1 MTLGG
6 CIGEAIAALRSN
18 ALRSALTA
26 IGVIV
31 GTAGV
36 IVLGSAGAGAE
47 STIEQQIAK
56 FGANTL
62 WVSAISAE
70 NSAQRGPAVVLTD
83 EDVTAISAQTPGI
96 RSVSREI
103 GGGVML
109 VVGNKRMKSWFL
121 GVDAN
126 FVDIVDFKTAEGRFF
141 SAKEVVSGSRVAV
154 LGAAVAA
161 KLFGSD
167 SPVGRPLRMG
177 DLTVQII
184 GVRTKLGSFFGRD
197 RDNFVY
203 VPVTMARSRLPQEDR
218 VGANQ
223 LSSIEVKAQS
233 GADRSAARES
243 ILALLRERKHVRE
256 GAKNMFDVLDA
267 AQAIRMSNE
276 THETLSYL
284 LAATTAISLVAGGAG
299 IMNIMLVSVTE
310 RTREIGI
317 RKAVGARKGS
327 ILSQFV
333 AEAIVLCQMGGL
345 VGIGLGILAGNLVAV
360 AFDIPAV
367 FPFNWALI
375 GFFLCS
381 LIGVA
386 FGAYPAWKAANLDP
400 IESLRYE

>member
-310 RTREIGI
+310 RTREIGL
-317 RKAVGARKGS
+317 RRAVGARRRD
-327 ILSQFV
+327 ILAQFLI
-333 AEAIVLCQMGGL
+333 EAILLCVAAGAVGVVLGL
-345 VGIGLGILAGNLVAV
+345 
-360 AFDIPAV
+360 
-367 FPFNWALI
+367 
-375 GFFLCS
+375 
-381 LIGVA
+381 
-386 FGAYPAWKAANLDP
+386 FGAYIVASTSGWPVIIPPTTVAQALAAAVATGIVFGYLPARRAA
-400 IESLRYE
+400 SLEPADALRCD